1 MVAIA
6 ASSLGLGSSYLGGAL
21 GVHAPSGT
29 KCRVF
34 RGWPTAGALNDD
46 LASGVAGVSIFPVPR
61 GTRNMTRHL
70 LKWRSGPTVTPTLT
84 VSVSG
89 NVVTFDGRGSA
100 GQVAGVRFGPLALG
114 NAHSY
119 RLTYFDTP
127 ITVAEQLSARI
138 PGSTFAANVLTL
150 PSDLFVRATVVADQ
164 PAWLE
169 TRRQEQQI
177 WVIGWCPNPAARD
190 AVMGAVDAGFSNML
204 DQFGRP
210 TNQFALP
217 DGSNAILRY
226 MNTSTDDAPQQASLW
241 RRDIRYR
248 VEYPTTLLQQQPGM
262 IFGGGHIDGVS
273 PFGDLLTSDPQDDQ
287 TLYAISGVMVA
298 STLSKTQVSDALS
311 DIAAL
316 ATTQTANT
324 LSAAASH

>member
-1 MVAIA
+1 
-6 ASSLGLGSSYLGGAL
+6 
-21 GVHAPSGT
+21 
-29 KCRVF
+29 
-34 RGWPTAGALNDD
+34 
-46 LASGVAGVSIFPVPR
+46 
-61 GTRNMTRHL
+61 MTRHL
-70 LKWRSGPTVTPTLT
+70 LKWRSGPTVIPTLT

-89 NVVTFDGRGSA
+89 NVVTFDGRGGA
-100 GQVAGVRFGPLALG
+100 GQVAGVRFGSATAG
-114 NAHSY
+114 NAYSY
-119 RLTYFDTP
+119 RLSYFDTP
-127 ITVAEQLSARI
+127 ITVAEQLAARI
-138 PGSTFAANVLTL
+138 PGASFEANVLTAPTDYGL
-150 PSDLFVRATVVADQ
+150 EALVVADQ

-190 AVMGAVDAGFSNML
+190 TVMGAVDAGFANML
-204 DQFGRP
+204 DQYGLP

-287 TLYAISGVMVA
+287 TLYAIAGVMVA
-298 STLSKTQVSDALS
+298 STLSKTQDSNALS

-316 ATTQTANT
+316 ATTQPANT
-324 LSAAASH
+324 FSAAASH